1 MNTEHSPRTE
11 DAQNGSACEAAPPSQ
26 QRSNRSSTSKK
37 ARTTTG
43 GRSSSSF
50 THGPGPS
57 TPSSARASESSF
69 FMHPPDT
76 SATTSAGASRSSSFM
91 HGPDPSTTFSARA
104 SGSSSSF
111 KLRSATDPSTP
122 SARTA
127 SDTDAFTPAD
137 AARRSALAELAAL
150 QASVRTANEKLHAA
164 NATLFASGAHVANS
178 TPQCSS
184 KRGRGPNSNCTDDS
198 HQFASSPA
206 FSFHHAEAVYSP
218 AARSHSLAGGLQTQA
233 DDVDTK
239 LQLEHL
245 FYKEEKR
252 ECENRRN
259 SYNSA
264 QAESARISALESQAS
279 DLIDLRTFQRLNI
292 QERLQAT
299 ARQLELVEEE
309 AQLKDGKIEHATKK
323 WNSMHEVL
331 TYAAQKETEAFKALA
346 LQQRIVA
353 GLELRQ
359 DAKLTNN
366 CFAGDDI
373 SEEEL
378 QRIFRVFSI
387 EDFEYL
393 RSADIYKDYVSVL
406 RRGKHKIVEKME
418 YLKTYDGSLSS
429 GSPTKTFILKH
440 ELAALFGFRVPEN
453 WLDNSGYPIL

>member
-1 MNTEHSPRTE
+1 
-11 DAQNGSACEAAPPSQ
+11 
-26 QRSNRSSTSKK
+26 
-37 ARTTTG
+37 
-43 GRSSSSF
+43 
-50 THGPGPS
+50 
-57 TPSSARASESSF
+57 
-69 FMHPPDT
+69 
-76 SATTSAGASRSSSFM
+76 M

-104 SGSSSSF
+104 SGSSSSAC

-127 SDTDAFTPAD
+127 SDTDAFTPAS

-150 QASVRTANEKLHAA
+150 QASVRTANEKLDAA
-164 NATLFASGAHVANS
+164 NATLVASGAHVAIS
-178 TPQCSS
+178 TPQHSS
-184 KRGRGPNSNCTDDS
+184 KRGRGPNSNCADDS
-198 HQFASSPA
+198 PRCTSSPA

-218 AARSHSLAGGLQTQA
+218 AARSYSLAGGLQTQA

-252 ECENRRN
+252 ECENKRN

-264 QAESARISALESQAS
+264 QAESARISTLESQAS
-279 DLIDLRTFQRLNI
+279 DLIDLRTFQRSNIQERLQAI

-309 AQLKDGKIEHATKK
+309 AQLKDSEIEYASLK

-393 RSADIYKDYVSVL
+393 RSADIYKDYVSML
-406 RRGKHKIVEKME
+406 RRGKHKIVEKLE

-429 GSPTKTFILKH
+429 GSPSKTFILKH

-453 WLDNSGYPIL
+453 WLDNRGYPIL

>member
-1 MNTEHSPRTE
+1 
-11 DAQNGSACEAAPPSQ
+11 
-26 QRSNRSSTSKK
+26 
-37 ARTTTG
+37 
-43 GRSSSSF
+43 
-50 THGPGPS
+50 
-57 TPSSARASESSF
+57 
-69 FMHPPDT
+69 
-76 SATTSAGASRSSSFM
+76 M

-104 SGSSSSF
+104 SGSSSSAC

-127 SDTDAFTPAD
+127 SDTDAFTAAA

-164 NATLFASGAHVANS
+164 NATLVASGAHVAIS
-178 TPQCSS
+178 TPQHSS

-198 HQFASSPA
+198 PQCTSSPA
-206 FSFHHAEAVYSP
+206 FSFHHDEAVYSP
-218 AARSHSLAGGLQTQA
+218 AARSYSLAGGLQTQA

-252 ECENRRN
+252 ERENKKN

-264 QAESARISALESQAS
+264 QAESARISTLESQAS
-279 DLIDLRTFQRLNI
+279 DLIDFRTFQRSNI
-292 QERLQAT
+292 QERLQAM

-309 AQLKDGKIEHATKK
+309 AQLKDGEIEYASLK

-406 RRGKHKIVEKME
+406 RRGKHKIVEKLE
-418 YLKTYDGSLSS
+418 YLKTYDDSLSS
-429 GSPTKTFILKH
+429 GFPSKTLILKH